1 VLLTVA
7 KITTLNEVLEL
18 ARTETA
24 VGVAELEGP
33 QEIGGLL
40 EVGANSED
48 LVDEILNTD
57 DAVLAEVLLDDGV
70 VGEGDALAVDLAVA
84 ALVDELT
91 DALEVG
97 IAIGNPRLDDLD
109 HLSGS
114 LGHLDEDT
122 IVDLT
127 ETQELKDLARLRRD
141 LVDTM
146 KMSAAVLRKS
156 QNSDCLPLDADNEDK
171 LSLSRDVE
179 RALLFGDPGKADFLA
194 LLLTVLLH
202 VFLSTLEDDLA
213 LLLVGL

>member
-1 VLLTVA
+1 MLLTVA

>member
-1 VLLTVA
+1 MLVALDPKTRTTNTTHHNPFLVHSTDESVDVLLTVA

-18 ARTETA
+18 ARTETT

-33 QEIGGLL
+33 QEVGGLL

-48 LVDEILNTD
+48 LVDEILNAD
-57 DAVLAEVLLDDGV
+57 DAVLAEVLLNDGV
-70 VGEGDALAVDLAVA
+70 VSEGNALTVDLAVA

-97 IAIGNPRLDDLD
+97 VPIGDPRLDDLD

-146 KMSAAVLRKS
+146 KKSAAVLRK
-156 QNSDCLPLDADNEDK
+156 
-171 LSLSRDVE
+171 
-179 RALLFGDPGKADFLA
+179 
-194 LLLTVLLH
+194 T
-202 VFLSTLEDDLA
+202 
-213 LLLVGL
+213 